1 MSDFKF
7 ITFVCLGDSLTVGY
21 QSPHPYGSYQE
32 EPYTDYLASMTRGE
46 IQKQSIEDMNIFF
59 INKGINGDSTDGMLG
74 RFRTSV
80 EFEKP
85 DYTIIWG
92 GINDLFAGRKP
103 SLIMENLKELY
114 KRTNEIDSISI
125 ACTLIPVEGP
135 DLMNQKIRDLNKL
148 IVNYCDLE
156 GIRWVDLFSALV
168 DCNGKLES
176 RFSNDGAHLT
186 SIGYQTVAQTIFEEV
201 VTYILDEL
209 D

>member
-1 MSDFKF
+1 
-7 ITFVCLGDSLTVGY
+7 VGY
-21 QSPHPYGSYQE
+21 QSPRPYGSYHE
-32 EPYTDYLASMTRGE
+32 EPYTDYLASMTRVE
-46 IQKQSIEDMNIFF
+46 IQKRGIEEMNIFF

-92 GINDLFAGRKP
+92 GINDLFAGREP

-114 KRTNEIDSISI
+114 KRTNEMGSISI
-125 ACTLIPVEGP
+125 ACTLTPVEGS

-186 SIGYQTVAQTIFEEV
+186 SFGYQTVAQTIFEEV

>member
-1 MSDFKF
+1 
-7 ITFVCLGDSLTVGY
+7 VGY
-21 QSPHPYGSYQE
+21 QSPRPYGSYQE

-46 IQKQSIEDMNIFF
+46 IQKRDIEEMNIFF

-92 GINDLFAGRKP
+92 GINDLFAGREP

-114 KRTNEIDSISI
+114 KRTNEIGSISI
-125 ACTLIPVEGP
+125 ACTLTPVEGS

-186 SIGYQTVAQTIFEEV
+186 SFGYQTVAQTIFEEV
-201 VTYILDEL
+201 VTYILDEV